1 MKQKCTYKKC
11 EEKAIT
17 NKPQLCKKHYIDW
30 FEKKVEDTIKKYSL
44 IKKNEKIAV
53 AASGGKDSTTIL
65 YILKKSGYNIT
76 AISIDEGIPGY
87 RDTTLKDLEKFCK
100 TQNIPLKIYSFKKDF
115 GFQLQE
121 KVEEKKTESP
131 CKTCGILRRYLL
143 NKYSFG
149 YKKIVTG
156 HNLDDEFQNIM
167 MNLFKSN
174 IEVLTRLG
182 PKTGNKT
189 HEGFVQRVKPLYFLT
204 EKQVLIY
211 TILKGFQIQ
220 YTECPNASL
229 GYRHKIR
236 EFFLELEKNIPGLRQ
251 NSVENFL
258 KIKTKFTKKETQP
271 KKCKLCGKPSKKEI
285 CSACQTIKK
294 MK

>member
-1 MKQKCTYKKC
+1 MKC
-11 EEKAIT
+11 ELCESKVVSS
-17 NKPQLCKKHYIDW
+17 NPKLCKDHYIEW
-30 FEKKVEDTIKKYSL
+30 FESTVKNTIDNYNLLNKDEKV
-44 IKKNEKIAV
+44 AV

-65 YILKKSGYNIT
+65 YLLKKFGYDIV

-87 RDTTLKDLEKFCK
+87 RDTTLKDLKSFCEKYD
-100 TQNIPLKIYSFKKDF
+100 IELKVFSFENNF
-115 GFQLQE
+115 GFKLQD
-121 KVEEKKTESP
+121 KVESNVVNSP

-149 YKKIVTG
+149 FDKIVTG

-174 IEVLTRLG
+174 VEILSRLG
-182 PKTGNKT
+182 PSTGTKTFD
-189 HEGFVQRVKPLYFLT
+189 GFVQRVKPLYFLT

-211 TILKGFQIQ
+211 SLLKGFNIH

-229 GYRHKIR
+229 GFRHKVR
-236 EFFLELEKNIPGLRQ
+236 EFFLDLEKNIPGLRK

-258 KIKTKFTKKETQP
+258 NVKGSFVFSESSP
-271 KKCKLCGKPSKKEI
+271 NKCKICGMPSKKSV
-285 CSACQTIKK
+285 CSACLTVKK
-294 MK
+294 LKEEI

>member
-1 MKQKCTYKKC
+1 MKCKLCEKK
-11 EEKAIT
+11 AVIT
-17 NKPQLCKKHYIDW
+17 KPQLCKEHYIEW
-30 FEKKVEDTIKKYSL
+30 FEKKVKDTIEKYNL
-44 IKKNEKIAV
+44 LEKNEKIAV

-65 YILKKSGYNIT
+65 YLLKKFGYDIT
-76 AISIDEGIPGY
+76 AISIDEGIPNY
-87 RDTTLKDLEKFCK
+87 RDTTLKDLKEFCK
-100 TQNIPLKIYSFKKDF
+100 ENNIELKIYSFKKNF

-121 KVEEKKTESP
+121 KVEEKNLQSP

-174 IEVLTRLG
+174 IEVLSRLG

-211 TILKGFQIQ
+211 TLLKGFKID

-229 GYRHKIR
+229 GFRHKIR
-236 EFFLELEKNIPGLRQ
+236 EFFLELEKKIPGLRK

-258 KIKTKFTKKETQP
+258 KLKKDFEEKENKP
-271 KKCKLCGKPSKKEI
+271 LKCKICGMPSKKEI
-285 CSACQTIKK
+285 CSACMTIKK
-294 MK
+294 LE